1 MHTEGMKAERVLPRL
16 LGTWD
21 GLAIL
26 IGRVIGT
33 GIFLTAP
40 TVAAKFSS
48 AGPAILV
55 WIIGAVLTLLG
66 AMTYAE
72 LAAARPRTGG
82 AYIFLL
88 EAYGRP
94 IAFVSGWKDLLI
106 GPAGVGALALAF
118 AGFFV
123 DYFRVS
129 WPEAW
134 IAMATLLV
142 LTAIAVVGTRYSALV
157 MKIFTPLK
165 LLTLFAL
172 VGLGIFLLAPGGE
185 HFTKMGEFAAAKV
198 DPPAEQTGFLSAF
211 GLAVIGVIWTFG
223 GWESIAVLGGEVR
236 DPQRNLPRIL
246 ISTILIVAAV
256 YMVVNLTYI
265 RALGV
270 TGLGQTQNAAR
281 DIGTLMIGPGFGSLV
296 TLMILCSVFSGF
308 NSNLLAGGRT
318 IFALANTGMTFSFLG
333 AKSRC
338 FETPHSALIWR
349 GLAGCGFIVLWP
361 SFFDLLRF
369 EIFAAV
375 VFFILVGCSLFIF
388 RRRGEDLPYRIPGYP
403 WTPLVYVALNAAIL
417 ANELS
422 SRPWEGAIIM
432 GILLAGIPV
441 YYLWRALPLWSAR
454 RRSGTGKA

>member
-1 MHTEGMKAERVLPRL
+1 VHTEGMSDERVLPRV

-40 TVAAKFSS
+40 TVAAAFSS

-55 WIIGAVLTLLG
+55 WVVGAVLTLLG

-88 EAYGRP
+88 EGYGRP

-106 GPAGVGALALAF
+106 GPAGVGALSLAF

-123 DYFRVS
+123 DYFGVR

-134 IAMATLLV
+134 IAVATLMC
-142 LTAIAVVGTRYSALV
+142 LTTIAVLGTRYSALV
-157 MKIFTPLK
+157 MKVFTPLK
-165 LLTLFAL
+165 LLTLFAI
-172 VGLGIFLLAPGGE
+172 VGLGIFLLAPGWE
-185 HFTKMGEFAAAKV
+185 HFANLGEFAAAKV
-198 DPPAEQTGFLSAF
+198 QPPAEQPDFPSAF
-211 GLAVIGVIWTFG
+211 GLAIIGVIWTFG
-223 GWESIAVLGGEVR
+223 GWESMAVLGGEVR
-236 DPQRNLPRIL
+236 DPRKNLPRIL
-246 ISTILIVAAV
+246 IYTILIVAAV

-270 TGLGQTQNAAR
+270 VGLGQTENAAR
-281 DIGTLMIGPGFGSLV
+281 DIGTMMIGPGFGSLV

-308 NSNLLAGGRT
+308 NSNLLAGGRS
-318 IFALANTGMTFSFLG
+318 IFALANNGMTFSFLG
-333 AKSRC
+333 ARSQR
-338 FETPHSALIWR
+338 FETPHNALIWR
-349 GLAGCGFIVLWP
+349 GLAGCGFVVLWP
-361 SFFDLLRF
+361 NFFDLLRF

-388 RRRGEDLPYRIPGYP
+388 RWRGDDLPYRMPGYP
-403 WTPLVYVALNAAIL
+403 WTPLVYIALNVAIL

-422 SRPWEGAIIM
+422 NRPWEGAIII

-441 YYLWRALPLWSAR
+441 YYLWSSAARWSAR
-454 RRSGTGKA
+454 RRPEARNN